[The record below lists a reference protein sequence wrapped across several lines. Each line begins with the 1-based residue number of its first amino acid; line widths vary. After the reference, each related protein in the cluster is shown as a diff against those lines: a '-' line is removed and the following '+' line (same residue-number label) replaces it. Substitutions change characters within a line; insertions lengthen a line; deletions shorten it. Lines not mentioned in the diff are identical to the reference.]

1 MPTLRAL
8 IIDDSADDAH
18 LLCSELTRNGYD
30 VESTRVD
37 TSDDLD
43 LALRARS
50 WDIIF
55 SDWFMPRF
63 SAPEALEVVK
73 AHGLDLPFIIVSG
86 TAEEEVV
93 VKAMKSGAHDFF
105 RKERLTL
112 LVPAVDRELRE
123 ATVRRDSVQLEQQLM
138 ISDRMASVG
147 ILAAGVAHEI
157 NNPLS
162 AVVGNLDLA
171 LQGLVELERAQG
183 MSDWLGEVV
192 ADVHEAREAAQ
203 RIRNV
208 ANDLKTFTRSGS
220 SEARE
225 AVDVQ
230 RVIESSLRMARNE
243 IRHRAQI
250 RTEFSPVPPVTGNES
265 RLGQVF
271 LNLIVNAA
279 QAITEGHAE
288 ENVIAVATM
297 IASDGSVLVTVSD
310 TGSGMTEEIRRRLFT
325 PFFTTKP
332 IGVGTGL
339 GLSICHRIISEMG
352 GTITVE
358 SEIGRGSQ
366 FTVRLEPGGDLKAD
380 ELAVNSA
387 VASPTPR
394 RRGIILAI
402 DDEPSIGALIKKVLK
417 EHDVTSTTNA
427 EEALKW
433 ISRGSRYDVI
443 LCDLMMPH
451 VTGMDFYAQLEQLDR
466 TQASAVIF
474 LTGGAFTAQARQ
486 FLEEVENDRLDKPF
500 DIHLLRQVIDGR
512 L

>member
-8 IIDDSADDAH
+8 IIDDSADDAD
-18 LLCSELTRNGYD
+18 LLCRELTRNGYD

-55 SDWFMPRF
+55 SDWHMPRF
-63 SAPEALEVVK
+63 SGPEALEVVK

-86 TAEEEVV
+86 AVEEEVV

-123 ATVRRDSVQLEQQLM
+123 ATVRRDSVQMEEQLI

-147 ILAAGVAHEI
+147 ILAAGVVHEI

-171 LQGLVELERAQG
+171 LEGLVELERAQG
-183 MSDWLGEVV
+183 KSDWLGEVV
-192 ADVHEAREAAQ
+192 SDLHEAIEAAQ

-208 ANDLKTFTRSGS
+208 ANDLKTFARSDS

-250 RTEFSPVPPVTGNES
+250 RTEFSPVPPVTGKES

-288 ENVIAVATM
+288 ENVITVATT

-310 TGSGMTEEIRRRLFT
+310 TGSGMTEETRRRLFT

-366 FTVRLEPGGDLKAD
+366 FTVHLEPGGDLKAD

-387 VASPTPR
+387 AASPTPR